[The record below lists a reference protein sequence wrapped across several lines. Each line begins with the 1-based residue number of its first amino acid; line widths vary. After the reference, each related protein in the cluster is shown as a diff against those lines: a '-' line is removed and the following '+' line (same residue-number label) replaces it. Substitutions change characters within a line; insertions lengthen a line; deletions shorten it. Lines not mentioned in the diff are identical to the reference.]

1 MLYDLLIF
9 FTCLLYCL
17 QDVTD
22 FEWEFWI
29 SAIKSLMPAML
40 VHMLGGL
47 FFSRFIPQ
55 VKCERALFFSW
66 IYSISWKWN
75 LIFTQSSSNFPDE
88 KATSWNFSSFCNFI
102 SVISGKLN
110 KKEWEGLRI
119 DKISTD
125 VLIMNFKR
133 KFA

>member
-1 MLYDLLIF
+1 MKKPHHGISEAF
-9 FTCLLYCL
+9 
-17 QDVTD
+17 VTLPSV
-22 FEWEFWI
+22 FGEPE
-29 SAIKSLMPAML
+29 
-40 VHMLGGL
+40 
-47 FFSRFIPQ
+47 
-55 VKCERALFFSW
+55 
-66 IYSISWKWN
+66 N
-75 LIFTQSSSNFPDE
+75 
-88 KATSWNFSSFCNFI
+88 I